1 LHGRINDQ
9 WQLVFCWTASGP
21 EEINCELLLMSKK
34 LSAVHPGEVLR
45 EEFLVGLGWPA

>member
-1 LHGRINDQ
+1 MINDGSCFVGL
-9 WQLVFCWTASGP
+9 LVGP

-45 EEFLVGLGWPA
+45 EE